1 MCRPCGRCAGRLLEG
16 GAAGGQSCLHCSR
29 VADATIAPTGA
40 HDLAG
45 GRAQHR
51 QVAPPCGMCKRLH
64 MATNL
69 AIDEKL
75 LEEALR
81 IGGQKTKKETVNEA
95 LREYIQRRQQAAI
108 TELFGKLEIDPEYD
122 HKRQRRRR

>member
-1 MCRPCGRCAGRLLEG
+1 
-16 GAAGGQSCLHCSR
+16 
-29 VADATIAPTGA
+29 
-40 HDLAG
+40 
-45 GRAQHR
+45 
-51 QVAPPCGMCKRLH
+51 

-69 AIDEKL
+69 AIDERL
-75 LEEALR
+75 LDEALR